1 MDSGA
6 AVTRAFLTA
15 GVWAGVSYALAMV
28 AGVPA
33 DMMAVLTDGASMGA
47 ASLTSDT
54 LHSTLGMPPTGITA
68 AVGTGASFAAIQSFL
83 RGDNNYAV
91 NFASGAASDM
101 LVEKVAMSS
110 GM

>member
-6 AVTRAFLTA
+6 ALSRAVLTA
-15 GVWAGVSYALAMV
+15 GVWAGVSYALAMI

-33 DMMAVLTDGASMGA
+33 DLTAVATDGGIMGA

-54 LHSTLGMPPTGITA
+54 LHSTLRMNPTGTTA
-68 AVGTGASFAAIQSFL
+68 AIGTGAAFAGLQALL
-83 RGDNNYAV
+83 RGDNNYAM
-91 NFASGAASDM
+91 NFVAGAASDM
-101 LVEKVAMSS
+101 LVEKVALSS

>member
-6 AVTRAFLTA
+6 ALSRAVLTA
-15 GVWAGVSYALAMV
+15 GVWAGVSYVLAMV
-28 AGVPA
+28 GGIEP
-33 DMMAVLTDGASMGA
+33 DMTAVLTDGASMGA

-54 LHSTLGMPPTGITA
+54 LHSTMRMNPTGITA
-68 AVGTGASFAAIQSFL
+68 AVGTGASFAAIQAFL
-83 RGDNNYAV
+83 RGDNNYAL

-101 LVEKVAMSS
+101 LVEKVALSA